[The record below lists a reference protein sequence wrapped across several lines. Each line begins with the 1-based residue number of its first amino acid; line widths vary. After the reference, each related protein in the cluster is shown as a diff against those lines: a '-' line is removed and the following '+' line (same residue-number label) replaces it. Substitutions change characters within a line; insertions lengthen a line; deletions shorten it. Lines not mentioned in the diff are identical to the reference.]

1 VASVEFGAELKGGTG
16 TTWITDFSVDLTTSA
31 PTP

>member
-1 VASVEFGAELKGGTG
+1 VTSYCDYDHAELKGGPG

-31 PTP
+31 E